1 MYLMFESTILLFSI
15 TEEGYSV
22 DISIPVINN
31 CVHYQTILEFALR
44 NTVSCWINSGRL
56 KNFNVPHEDLLLVN
70 RFIIKQFISVALKI
84 LVR

>member
-22 DISIPVINN
+22 DISIPVINK
-31 CVHYQTILEFALR
+31 CVHYQFALR

-56 KNFNVPHEDLLLVN
+56 ENFNVPHEDL
-70 RFIIKQFISVALKI
+70 
-84 LVR
+84 

>member
-44 NTVSCWINSGRL
+44 NSQ
-56 KNFNVPHEDLLLVN
+56 LLD
-70 RFIIKQFISVALKI
+70 
-84 LVR
+84 